1 MPGSDSSLNLI
12 RSEPLPFRPD
22 QKQLILLIQ
31 KLSRDRI
38 KQNHSSPLMTTTHR
52 KTSSFR
58 RLTLLGGVL
67 CSLVALWLNLPA
79 KDTPTTEPQLE
90 AGAYVQDVTPPFESL
105 LINGGF
111 LERRRAKMNP
121 GDLKARCFVL
131 QRGEVNI
138 AIAVVDSCMIPREVC
153 DQAKVLAS
161 KATGIPPERILI
173 TATHTHSAPSTM
185 DYCLGTMADPAYTK
199 FLPAKIA
206 EGITKAHKKLEPAQI
221 GWEQIKAPGYTN
233 CRRWITR
240 PDQMLTDP
248 FGDKS
253 VRAMMHPGYQNPKY
267 IGPSGPVDDELSL
280 LSIQALDGSPLAVL
294 ANFSMHYH
302 GGGGGPADYFGLF
315 SDRLAEQ
322 LTIDGKS
329 PVCAMTQ
336 GTSGDLYRV
345 DYSGKSKAD
354 NDISRY
360 TNELVEISEK
370 ALKKTTYYQAPPL
383 EMDQQILTLQR
394 RLPDE
399 KRLAWADTLLAP
411 MKDRRPKSRP
421 EVYAEQ
427 AQFIHKNPTEKVV
440 LQTMRIGDLAI
451 TATPNE
457 VYSIT
462 GLKLKARSPFKSTF
476 NIELANGA
484 AGYIPPPEQHALG
497 GYTTWPA
504 RTAGL
509 EIEAEPK
516 IVEAVLLSL
525 EKLADKPRKP
535 LAVHTGTYAKT
546 ILADKPLAYWQCEE
560 FDGSE
565 LSDVSGNDRKGR
577 IEGMVAYHLPGP
589 ANESFSGRAVNSSLQ
604 LVGGTVSASVP
615 EARSI
620 SFWLWNGMT
629 DSVRDNTGDLVQN
642 GDSLRLR
649 IGGKADSGAAGTLI
663 IQNGDQIFKG
673 STKLALHTWHHVLAA
688 SDGKTIKLYLDGN
701 SKAEVSAALPGKPSN
716 EWRFG
721 GTLPFEGRIDEV
733 SWFGKALTGKDAK
746 RHYTASGMTPPPRP
760 ALPRPKLDRGTMIHH
775 HKALIASKPA
785 AYWPLQGSAKDQ
797 GPRQHHGSFEKG
809 AVPASQMPKGNTF
822 NGGRMSADVTEI
834 GDTYSIGLWVRNTL
848 PNHRRP
854 VTAYLYSRG
863 IDGQKEAEGDHL
875 GIGGT
880 HAAEGRLIVYNG
892 NRSEGLLKGITQ
904 LEPENWHHVV
914 MIREGARVRV
924 HLNGSPKPE
933 IDAPLPRTYPDQH
946 PQFFFGGRSENFAN
960 LQGRL
965 DHIALYDRVLT
976 PKEITSLYKT
986 VTLKPFG
993 KQQAE
998 IERGPLSPKA
1008 ALKSIHVPKGYQ
1020 VQLVAAEPLIQDP
1033 VAIDWAPDG
1042 KLWVAEMADY
1052 PSGLDGKPG
1061 GRVRFLEDLD
1071 GDGVYDKSTLF
1082 LEGVNF
1088 PAGIMNWRKGVLVAA
1103 APDIFYAEDTNGD
1116 GKADLR
1122 EVLFTGFKQ
1131 GNQQLRVNGLHWGL
1145 DNWVHGANGSHHSGY
1160 ASGIKITSP
1169 QSKQPVDLG
1178 SLDFRIQPDKGL
1190 MEPLSGPS
1198 QFGRARDDWGNAFGV
1213 QNSFP
1218 LWHYVLEHRYLSRN
1232 PDFAAPDPRRQLR
1245 PQNPRVFQ
1253 ATSPQKRFH
1262 SFSNSGRF
1270 TSACSPMIYR
1280 DDFLF
1285 NDDKIHAF
1293 TCEPFHNLVQHMIL
1307 KQDGYSFTA
1316 ERAEPEEALDFFAS
1330 EDRWS
1335 RPVMARTGPDG
1346 ALWVVDMYRYMIEHP
1361 DWLPEAGR
1369 TEMKPHE
1376 RKGSDQ
1382 GRIYRVFPKNKAP
1395 RPIPRLDK
1403 APSEQLVKQLAT
1415 PNGIIRDLAHRL
1427 LVEQKAVFVTDSLSE
1442 MAQGHDS
1449 AKARLHA
1456 LCVLDGIDR
1465 LSPKLIE
1472 SALRDPHPQIR
1483 RHALRLAE
1491 SRWENEQDLLSK
1503 AIDLTR
1509 DQDAAVRLQAACSL
1523 GTSASPQAGRALAKL
1538 AVESHDDPF
1547 FQAAVF
1553 SSAHL
1558 HFDHLAKA
1566 ALKNGVLIKELIK
1579 LGGNQTSLKTLVS
1592 RLATPDK
1599 GGFTPTQFRGL
1610 ALWIDHKP
1618 TAFSGLTQVIQRSR
1632 EIISDDNAP
1641 IALRTAAAGLLGRE
1655 PKHLVT
1661 DRDLLTKFLSPQSP
1675 TQLKFAVIEA
1685 LAREK
1690 SGDLPT
1696 ILLQGW
1702 SGYLPKERTRIFDTL
1717 LQRPTWTKACL
1728 ESLARGKIAPSD
1740 FDASRRQR
1748 LLTHRD
1754 PAIRKTAARVLKTG
1768 PSHERLKQIEP
1779 FRAALKL
1786 KGNKENGEKVFQKL
1800 CAICHLPAKGLPM
1813 NGPDLRSITD
1823 RTQEGLFSSI
1833 LNPNQSVDPSYA
1845 SYTVTLNNG
1854 SSLFGRV
1861 LSESASH
1868 LTLRQLDGT
1877 DQQLSR
1883 KSIKALKNTGRSLM
1897 PDGLEAAMTHQ
1908 NLADL
1913 IRFLQKFGQEKSD

>member
-1 MPGSDSSLNLI
+1 MI
-12 RSEPLPFRPD
+12 T
-22 QKQLILLIQ
+22 
-31 KLSRDRI
+31 
-38 KQNHSSPLMTTTHR
+38 NHPK
-52 KTSSFR
+52 KTFFR
-58 RLTLLGGVL
+58 RHTLLGGVL
-67 CSLVALWLNLPA
+67 CCLLALWLNLPA
-79 KDTPTTEPQLE
+79 EDTPTTEPQLK

-111 LERRRAKMNP
+111 LERRLGKMNP

-138 AIAVVDSCMIPREVC
+138 AIAVVDSCMIPRDVC
-153 DQAKVLAS
+153 DQAKALAF

-199 FLPAKIA
+199 FLPSKIA
-206 EGITKAHKKLEPAQI
+206 AGIAKAHEKLEPAQI

-240 PDQMLTDP
+240 PDELLTDP
-248 FGDKS
+248 FGEKS

-302 GGGGGPADYFGLF
+302 GGGGPADYFGLF
-315 SDRLAEQ
+315 ADRLAQ
-322 LTIDGKS
+322 RLTVDGES
-329 PVCAMTQ
+329 PICAMTQ

-345 DYSGKSKAD
+345 DYSNERKAD
-354 NDISRY
+354 HISHY
-360 TNELVEISEK
+360 TDGLVKIAGQ
-370 ALKKTTYYQAPPL
+370 ALKDTQYHQAPPL
-383 EMDQQILTLQR
+383 EMDQQVLTLQR

-399 KRLAWADTLLAP
+399 KRLAWADTHLTS
-411 MKDRRPKSRP
+411 MKGRRPKSRP

-427 AQFIHKNPTEKVV
+427 ARFIHQNPTEKVV

-462 GLKLKARSPFKSTF
+462 GLKLKARSPFSSTF

-509 EIEAEPK
+509 EVEAEPK
-516 IVEAVLLSL
+516 IVEAVLASL
-525 EKLADKPRKP
+525 EKLSGNPRKP
-535 LAVHTGTYAKT
+535 MVVHTGTYPET
-546 ILADKPLAYWQCEE
+546 ILADNPLAYWQCEE
-560 FDGSE
+560 FDGGG
-565 LSDVSGNDRKGR
+565 LTDVSGNDRNGR

-589 ANESFSGRAVNSSLQ
+589 ANESFSGKAVNSSLQ
-604 LVGGTVSASVP
+604 LVGGSVSASVP
-615 EARSI
+615 GARSI
-620 SFWLWNGMT
+620 SFWFWNGMSG
-629 DSVRDNTGDLVQN
+629 SVRDNTGDLVQN
-642 GDSLRLR
+642 GESLRLR
-649 IGGKADSGAAGTLI
+649 IGGKADTGSAGTLI
-663 IQNGDQIFKG
+663 IQSGNDIFKG
-673 STKLALHTWHHVLAA
+673 STKLTLRTWHHVMVS
-688 SDGKTIKLYLDGN
+688 SDGRTINLYLDGN
-701 SKAEVSAALPGKPSN
+701 PQAEVVAPFSEKRSN
-716 EWRFG
+716 EWTFG
-721 GTLPFEGRIDEV
+721 GTLPFEGRIDEA
-733 SWFGKALTGKDAK
+733 SWFSKTLTGEDAK
-746 RHYTASGMTPPPRP
+746 RHYTASGMIPPPRP
-760 ALPRPKLDRGTMIHH
+760 VPPRPKFKRGTMSHYQ
-775 HKALIASKPA
+775 KAIIASKPA
-785 AYWPLQGSAKDQ
+785 AYWPLQESAKDQ
-797 GPRQHHGSFEKG
+797 GSRQHHGSLEKG
-809 AVPASQMPKGNTF
+809 VVPATEMPQGNTF
-822 NGGRMSADVTEI
+822 NGGRMRADVAEI
-834 GDTYSIGLWVRNTL
+834 GDTYSVGFWVRNTL
-848 PNHRRP
+848 PAHSRP

-863 IDGQKEAEGDHL
+863 IDGQQEAEGDHL

-880 HAAEGRLIVYNG
+880 HAAAGRLIIYSG
-892 NRSEGLLKGITQ
+892 NRSETLLKGKTKM
-904 LEPENWHHVV
+904 EPESWHHVV
-914 MIREGARVRV
+914 MIREGGRVRV
-924 HLNGSPKPE
+924 HLNGNHTPE
-933 IDAPLPRTYPDQH
+933 IDDKFPRAYPDQH
-946 PQFFFGGRSENFAN
+946 RQFFFGGRCENFAN

-965 DHIALYDRVLT
+965 DHIALFDRVLT
-976 PKEITSLYKT
+976 PKEITSLYQT
-986 VTLKPFG
+986 VKLTPDEK
-993 KQQAE
+993 KQTKV
-998 IERGPLSPKA
+998 ERGPLSPIA
-1008 ALKSIHVPKGYQ
+1008 AIKTIHVPEGYQ
-1020 VQLVAAEPLIQDP
+1020 IQLVAAEPLVQDP

-1052 PSGLDGKPG
+1052 PSGIDGKPG

-1088 PAGIMNWRKGVLVAA
+1088 PAGIMSWRKGVLVAA
-1103 APDIFYAEDTNGD
+1103 APDIIYAEDTDGD
-1116 GKADLR
+1116 GRADVR

-1145 DNWVHGANGSHHSGY
+1145 DNWVHGANGSHHSRY
-1160 ASGIKITSP
+1160 ASGIKISSP
-1169 QSKQPVDLG
+1169 QSQKTVELG
-1178 SLDFRIQPDKGL
+1178 SLDFRIQPDVGL

-1198 QFGRARDDWGNAFGV
+1198 QFGRTRDDWGNSFGV

-1232 PDFAAPDPRRQLR
+1232 PNFAAPDPRRQLR

-1262 SFSNSGRF
+1262 SFNNSGRF

-1285 NDDKIHAF
+1285 DDDRIHAF

-1307 KQDGYSFTA
+1307 TRDGCSFTA
-1316 ERAEPEEALDFFAS
+1316 KRAEEEKALDFFTS

-1361 DWLPEAGR
+1361 DWLPAAGK

-1376 RKGSDQ
+1376 RKGSGQ
-1382 GRIYRVFPKNKAP
+1382 GRIYRIFPKTRAA
-1395 RPIPRLDK
+1395 RPIPRLDTEN
-1403 APSEQLVKQLAT
+1403 SEQLVRQLAA

-1427 LVEQKAVFVTDSLSE
+1427 LVERKAVFPTDSLSE
-1442 MAQGHDS
+1442 MAQDHDS

-1472 SALRDPHPQIR
+1472 SALRDSHPQVR

-1491 SRWENEQDLLSK
+1491 SRWKNEPSLLSK
-1503 AIDLTR
+1503 AIALAR

-1523 GTSASPQAGRALAKL
+1523 GTSESPQAGLALAQL
-1538 AVESHDDPF
+1538 AVENHNDLF

-1558 HFDHLAKA
+1558 HFNHLAKA
-1566 ALKNGVLIKELIK
+1566 ALEKGVLIKELIK
-1579 LGGNQTSLKTLVS
+1579 LGGKQSSLDALVS
-1592 RLATPDK
+1592 RLATPDN
-1599 GGFTPTQFRGL
+1599 GQFTSTQLRGL
-1610 ALWIDHKP
+1610 AYWLDHKP
-1618 TAFSGLTQVIQRSR
+1618 TASTELGEVIQRAR
-1632 EIISDDNAP
+1632 KIIADDNAP
-1641 IALRTAAAGLLGRE
+1641 IALRTTAAGLLGRQS
-1655 PKHLVT
+1655 KHLVT
-1661 DRDLLTKFLSPQSP
+1661 DRTLLARFLSPQSP
-1675 TQLKFAVIEA
+1675 SQLKLAAIAA

-1690 SGDLPT
+1690 SDKLPS
-1696 ILLQGW
+1696 ILLLGW
-1702 SGYLPKERTRIFDTL
+1702 SGYLPKERTRILDTL
-1717 LQRPTWTKACL
+1717 LQRPVWTKACL
-1728 ESLARGKIAPSD
+1728 EALAKGEIALRD
-1740 FDASRRQR
+1740 LDASRRQL
-1748 LLTHRD
+1748 LLTHSD
-1754 PAIRKTAARVLKTG
+1754 PEIRKTADLILRTG
-1768 PSHERLKQIEP
+1768 VSPERLEQIKP

-1786 KGNKENGEKVFQKL
+1786 KGNKEKGEQIFEKL
-1800 CAICHLPAKGLPM
+1800 CAVCHLPAKGISI

-1833 LNPNQSVDPSYA
+1833 LIPNQSVDPSYT
-1845 SYTVTLNNG
+1845 SYTVTLGNDT
-1854 SSLFGRV
+1854 SLFGRV
-1861 LSESASH
+1861 LSENANH
-1868 LTLRQLDGT
+1868 LTLRLLDGT
-1877 DQQLSR
+1877 DRQLSR
-1883 KSIKALKNTGRSLM
+1883 KSIKTLVSTGRSLM
-1897 PDGLEAAMTHQ
+1897 PDGLETAMTPQ

-1913 IRFLQKFGQEKSD
+1913 IRFLQGFGQAN